1 MITNILIDVDN
12 TLLDFNKCAEAAI
25 KTGFLKWNIEYSE
38 KVFPVFLEVNDSLWR
53 KIETGEIDKK
63 TLYQLRWKTIFE
75 RLGIN
80 ADGPTFEQDFRN
92 IFSDSK
98 EPVDGAYE
106 LLDHLLIPS
115 KLVIQS
121 LSRNFLMR
129 ALKNSGIFQK
139 KR

>member
-1 MITNILIDVDN
+1 MITNVLIDVDN

-92 IFSDSK
+92 IFQTARSLWTVHMSF
-98 EPVDGAYE
+98 
-106 LLDHLLIPS
+106 LI
-115 KLVIQS
+115 
-121 LSRNFLMR
+121 
-129 ALKNSGIFQK
+129 IFRQNILFQLQAMPPISSS
-139 KR
+139 